1 MSQLLIVALWT
12 GAFAATFAIVFSAPL
27 QALVPS
33 FFAGFFARVIRDSLM
48 GFDMSQA
55 LATLVA
61 SAAVVIVVRLTLIR
75 RPGFS
80 PIVVLSGLVPLGAAT
95 AFFAAIIG
103 FLKLPSL
110 TGEALA
116 SAPVELL
123 SNMSALFKTT
133 LAIVLGAA
141 LGAGMVRSMKSVRDW
156 SAGTAGDH
164 DSI

>member
-1 MSQLLIVALWT
+1 MSELLIVGLWT

-27 QALVPS
+27 QAVVPS
-33 FFAGFFARVIRDSLM
+33 FCAGFFARVARDWLM
-48 GFDMSQA
+48 GLGVSQA
-55 LATLVA
+55 LATLIA
-61 SAAVVIVVRLTLIR
+61 SAAVVTVVRLTLLR

-103 FLKLPSL
+103 FLKIPSL

-116 SAPVELL
+116 NAPVELL

-141 LGAGMVRSMKSVRDW
+141 LGAAMIRSLRSARDW
-156 SAGTAGDH
+156 IGGTAVDH
-164 DSI
+164 NSV